1 VVLRVDAFPQVRSL
15 EVVLVDVVPLVKVA
29 VEAVVEA
36 VVAFSVFVVLS
47 YIFTFG
53 RWKIY

>member
-1 VVLRVDAFPQVRSL
+1 L
-15 EVVLVDVVPLVKVA
+15 EVVLVDVVPLVTVA
-29 VEAVVEA
+29 VVAVVEE